1 MMCCFCCMGQFMGE
15 NPTERL
21 AFGGCKQPL
30 ALCTVCNFAD
40 TLRRFAVYPRFPLC
54 RARPVVPAFALEMH
68 ILIYLKTLISGFD
81 E

>member
-1 MMCCFCCMGQFMGE
+1 MGQFMGE

-21 AFGGCKQPL
+21 AFS
-30 ALCTVCNFAD
+30 
-40 TLRRFAVYPRFPLC
+40 
-54 RARPVVPAFALEMH
+54 LEMH

>member
-1 MMCCFCCMGQFMGE
+1 MGQFMGE

-21 AFGGCKQPL
+21 
-30 ALCTVCNFAD
+30 
-40 TLRRFAVYPRFPLC
+40 
-54 RARPVVPAFALEMH
+54 AFALEMH

>member
-1 MMCCFCCMGQFMGE
+1 MRQFMGE

-21 AFGGCKQPL
+21 A
-30 ALCTVCNFAD
+30 V
-40 TLRRFAVYPRFPLC
+40 
-54 RARPVVPAFALEMH
+54 ALEML

>member
-1 MMCCFCCMGQFMGE
+1 MGQFMGE

-21 AFGGCKQPL
+21 
-30 ALCTVCNFAD
+30 T
-40 TLRRFAVYPRFPLC
+40 
-54 RARPVVPAFALEMH
+54 FALEMH